1 MTTIVLPL
9 KVKLAH
15 MRNSL
20 LDLKHKQLA
29 IQPKNKRRSETETPS
44 PISKSQILQD
54 SSNDLKRE
62 NEELRYQVA
71 ERDEEINS
79 LQSELTLL
87 REELDNLKKAARR
100 SILKK
105 KVSIQEPKEVIFYD
119 VDYD

>member
-20 LDLKHKQLA
+20 LDLKQKQLA
-29 IQPKNKRRSETETPS
+29 IQPKNKRRAETETPS
-44 PISKSQILQD
+44 PISKSSILKD

-71 ERDEEINS
+71 ERDTEITN
-79 LQSELTLL
+79 LQSELNLL
-87 REELDNLKKAARR
+87 REELNTLKKSARR